1 MSQQSTPRRKPDY
14 RLEQI
19 DDELLLYH
27 PSQTQILYCN
37 QTASLIW
44 HLCDGRLTAQEIID
58 LLRAAFPEA
67 HQTIA
72 TDVTAT
78 LQQFQQYGA
87 IEWTSA

>member
-1 MSQQSTPRRKPDY
+1 MSRQTTPRRKPDY

-27 PSQTQILYCN
+27 PGQTQILYCN

-44 HLCDGRLTAQEIID
+44 HLCDGRLTTQEIID
-58 LLRAAFPEA
+58 LLGAAFPDA

-72 TDVTAT
+72 TDVAAT

-87 IEWTSA
+87 IE